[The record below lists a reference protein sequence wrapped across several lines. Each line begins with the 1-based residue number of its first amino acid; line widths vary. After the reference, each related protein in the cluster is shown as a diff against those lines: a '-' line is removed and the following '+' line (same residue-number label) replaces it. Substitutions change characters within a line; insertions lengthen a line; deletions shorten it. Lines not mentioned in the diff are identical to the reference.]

1 MQQAETVTA
10 VKTVTPQ
17 TLAARLHIS
26 QNKVRSILR
35 AEYPRDVKN
44 KRWEIPETLARK
56 VERAYK
62 AKVKEREAKKKAV
75 IQKELEVNK

>member
-1 MQQAETVTA
+1 MQQAETVTE

-17 TLAARLHIS
+17 ALGTRLHIS
-26 QNKVRSILR
+26 PRKVRSILR

-56 VERAYK
+56 VERVYK
-62 AKVKEREAKKKAV
+62 AKVKEREAKKQAV
-75 IQKELEVNK
+75 IQKELAGDR